1 MYEKPLIS
9 STNTEIY
16 EQFSFKNSD
25 KNYKFYI

>member
-1 MYEKPLIS
+1 MEMYEKPLIS

-25 KNYKFYI
+25 KNY